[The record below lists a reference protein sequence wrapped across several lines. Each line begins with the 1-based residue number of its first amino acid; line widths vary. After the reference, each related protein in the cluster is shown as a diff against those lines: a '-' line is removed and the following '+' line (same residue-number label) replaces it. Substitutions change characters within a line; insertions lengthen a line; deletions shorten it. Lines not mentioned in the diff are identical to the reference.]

1 MSKVI
6 SRLKRDKS
14 APPRHFIKQWR
25 KHRGL
30 TQQRLADRLGQ
41 THGAVSQ
48 LERGLVGYTQ
58 STLEMLADALQ
69 CEPADLLWRDPD
81 SEFGAI
87 LAEVRQFPAD
97 QQRRIVAI
105 LKAFRE
111 AA

>member
-1 MSKVI
+1 MAKV
-6 SRLKRDKS
+6 RTYFKDGK
-14 APPRHFIKQWR
+14 PRHFIKEWR

-30 TQQRLADRLGQ
+30 TQQRLADRLGF

-58 STLEMLADALQ
+58 PTLEALADALQ

-87 LAEVRQFPAD
+87 LAEVSKFPPE
-97 QQRRIVAI
+97 QHKRIVAI

>member
-1 MSKVI
+1 M
-6 SRLKRDKS
+6 SRLKPDK
-14 APPRHFIKQWR
+14 PRHFIKEWR

-30 TQQRLADRLGQ
+30 TQQRLADRLGL

-58 STLEMLADALQ
+58 PTLEALAEALQ
-69 CEPADLLWRDPD
+69 CEPADLIWRDPD

-87 LAEVRQFPAD
+87 LAEVRKFPPE
-97 QQRRIVAI
+97 QQKRIVAV